1 MSTTTN
7 MYGGVQVLRLEGDL
21 AGPNVTSFRRA
32 AEELLERDERD
43 YVVDLSLAQAC
54 DSAGL
59 EALTWLKRLSEER
72 LGEVKLCNLNPT
84 VETILRMTRLD
95 RKLDCHPNLDAAL
108 ASFG

>member
-1 MSTTTN
+1 MTTTTDTH
-7 MYGGVQVLRLEGDL
+7 GGVQVLRLEGDL
-21 AGPNVTSFRRA
+21 TGPNVSSFRQA
-32 AEELLERDERD
+32 AEQLLERDERD

-59 EALTWLKRLSEER
+59 EALTWLKRSSEER

-84 VETILRMTRLD
+84 VETILNLTRLD
-95 RKLDCHPNLDAAL
+95 RRLDCHPNLDAAL